1 MPQGP
6 YTPPT
11 ARVEDQAID
20 AGPRPRQVII
30 AVALLWA
37 SFILGIP
44 SWYLAAQ
51 REPEIM
57 LHPVMIAFSAIVFFF
72 CAAVNVYIYHGR
84 NWARIVLLVL
94 IALSVLLLLMPA
106 EETVP
111 ASPAENLL
119 TTIGLVLDVIAVYL
133 LYAQPGGSWFR
144 RSPS

>member
-84 NWARIVLLVL
+84 NWARIVLAAF

-106 EETVP
+106 ETVP
-111 ASPAENLL
+111 ASPLENLL
-119 TTIGLVLDVIAVYL
+119 TMIGLVLDGIAVYL
-133 LYAQPGGSWFR
+133 LYAQPGASWFR
-144 RSPS
+144 RPPS